1 MKIKQKGNPKGLD
14 IDYEVTDITPEQ
26 ADKLHK
32 SLLKKGYLFTYSS
45 KGEYTPPTEN
55 VVLHY
60 IDKDL
65 KLYDYAILFTKQE
78 PSVKKIKETKS
89 PLDLAYE
96 RARTDTGFKERL
108 MEFMRY
114 DKLLTAFS
122 KYIELHG
129 ELKGKYLTR
138 FKKVLNELK
147 DFPIPTEYTKE
158 TLKQLSRDLFKVFL
172 T

>member
-1 MKIKQKGNPKGLD
+1 MRIKRKGNPKGLD
-14 IDYEVTDITPEQ
+14 IDYEITDITTEEV
-26 ADKLHK
+26 DEFHK
-32 SLLKKGYLFTYSS
+32 SLLKKGFLFTYSS
-45 KGEYTPPTEN
+45 KGDYKPPTEN
-55 VVLHY
+55 IVLHY

-65 KLYDYAILFTKQE
+65 NLYDYAFLFTKQE
-78 PSVKKIKETKS
+78 PMVKKIKDHKS

-96 RARTDTGFKERL
+96 RARTDSEFKERL
-108 MEFMRY
+108 MEFMHH

-122 KYIELHG
+122 NYIKIHG

-138 FKKVLNELK
+138 FKKVLKDLK
-147 DFPIPTEYTKE
+147 EFPLPTEYTPE